1 MNVPLVPEVAP
12 PEGLFEIDPKKCI
25 ALKINQKNLN
35 AIRRARLIQ
44 LGLSDDANYA
54 KDDRIEEELRYF
66 EEIVGKIGC
75 PVLDVSDKAI
85 EETANDI
92 IKIITQQNR

>member
-1 MNVPLVPEVAP
+1 M
-12 PEGLFEIDPKKCI
+12 IQKKCI
-25 ALKINQKNLN
+25 ALKIKKNLN